1 MLVTRFKR
9 EVKPKFHRAGMT
21 LIEIMIVVALIASLM
36 AVATIGLGALGAADV
51 SGEALKLSSSIRY
64 TFTLAATSNMTL
76 QMKLDFDERR
86 YYVEELELS
95 GGLSDDELRGTTMKS
110 SQTEAFRRGSGLA
123 DRLDAEDSKF
133 GTVTRTPVDAQFL
146 SGEDA
151 QLADGV
157 YFVGIMTS
165 HHDELQTSGVGTMN
179 FFSNGFVERAVIYV
193 GDEAAAEGREDG
205 VVYTITV
212 NPLTGQ
218 SSVVPGRVEIS
229 STFFEVEEDD

>member
-1 MLVTRFKR
+1 
-9 EVKPKFHRAGMT
+9 MT

-36 AVATIGLGALGAADV
+36 AIATVGLGVLGQADV
-51 SGEALKLSSSIRY
+51 SGEALKLSSAIRY
-64 TFTLAATSNMTL
+64 TFTLAATTNMTL
-76 QMKLDFDERR
+76 QMKLNFDERR
-86 YYVEELELS
+86 YYVEELVLS
-95 GGLSDDELRGTTMKS
+95 GGLSDEELSGTTMKS
-110 SQTEAFRRGSGLA
+110 SQTEAFKRKS
-123 DRLDAEDSKF
+123 DRANRMDDEDSKF
-133 GTVTRTPVDAQFL
+133 GTVTRTPVDSQFL

-165 HHDELQTSGVGTMN
+165 HHDEIQTSGEGTMN

-193 GDEAAAEGREDG
+193 GDEAAAQGLEEG

-218 SSVVPGRVEIS
+218 SSVVPGKTEIS
-229 STFFEVEEDD
+229 SSFFEEEEDD

>member
-1 MLVTRFKR
+1 MWEKYVTLHTENQCAIFWTMST
-9 EVKPKFHRAGMT
+9 VKTRSL
-21 LIEIMIVVALIASLM
+21 LIDVAR
-36 AVATIGLGALGAADV
+36 
-51 SGEALKLSSSIRY
+51 KLFAQR
-64 TFTLAATSNMTL
+64 
-76 QMKLDFDERR
+76 
-86 YYVEELELS
+86 
-95 GGLSDDELRGTTMKS
+95 GLSGTTMKS
-110 SQTEAFRRGSGLA
+110 SQTEAFKRKS
-123 DRLDAEDSKF
+123 DRANRMDDEDSKF

-165 HHDELQTSGVGTMN
+165 HHDEIQTSGEGTMN

-193 GDEAAAEGREDG
+193 GDEAAAQGLEEG

-218 SSVVPGRVEIS
+218 SSVVPGKTEIS
-229 STFFEVEEDD
+229 SSFFEEEEDD